1 MRYLPPS
8 AEGEMA
14 QIDAISKAEAVKQQ
28 SRQLRGH
35 IARDLPDTATP
46 FDKEGYALLKFH
58 GIYQGYDRDSATELK
73 QRGESKVW
81 QFMVRVRIPG
91 GRLTAEQYLGLDA
104 IAENWADGSL
114 RITTRQSI
122 QFHGVVKTGLK
133 AAINEVNHSLLT
145 TLAACGDVV
154 RTVTAVPAPIRDPV
168 HDRLEADARRLSTH
182 LLPQTGAY
190 HEIWVDGEKWQDE
203 AASEAAPDPLYGE
216 RYLPRKFKIG
226 LAIPEDNT
234 IDVLTNDLAIVPLW
248 NGERLAGYDFLLGG
262 GHGMTHNMPKTYPR
276 LATPVAFVM
285 PDDLL
290 DAAAAVVKLHRD
302 WGDRGN
308 RRHARLKYVIAEHS
322 EAWARERL
330 AEYLG
335 KPLEPCRP
343 LPPLAVP
350 DHLGWHEQGDGKLYL
365 GVPVASGRIVDGA
378 GRRLRTALREIVA
391 RFRCDPILMPSQ
403 DIILSEIRPEDRDA
417 IAAILRAHDVRLAE
431 DMQPAERWALA
442 CPALPTC
449 GLALT
454 EAERVQGDI
463 VAAIEKR
470 LARYGL
476 AGERLSIRI
485 TGCPNGCARPY
496 TGDIGIVGRMPGY
509 YALFVGGDFEGTRL
523 NAALV
528 DKVALDA
535 IGDTLDPLFALFA
548 ADRIAGEGFG
558 DFCHR
563 VGLPALQQALT
574 QQNGARRH
582 AAD

>member
-1 MRYLPPS
+1 
-8 AEGEMA
+8 MA
-14 QIDAISKAEAVKQQ
+14 QIDTISKAEAVKQQ

-73 QRGESKVW
+73 QRGESKAW

-104 IAENWADGSL
+104 IADNCADGSL

-122 QFHGVVKTGLK
+122 QFHGVVKSGLK
-133 AAINEVNHSLLT
+133 AAMAEINRSLLT

-154 RTVTAVPAPIRDPV
+154 RTVTTVPAPIRDPV
-168 HDRLEADARRLSTH
+168 HDRLEADARRLSTFM
-182 LLPQTGAY
+182 LPQTGAY
-190 HEIWVDGEKWQDE
+190 HEIWVDGEKWREEE
-203 AASEAAPDPLYGE
+203 AASAAEGPDPLYGE

-226 LAIPEDNT
+226 LAVPEDNT

-248 NGERLAGYDFLLGG
+248 EDGRLAGYDFLLGG

-276 LATPVAFVM
+276 LATPVAFVE

-308 RRHARLKYVIAEHS
+308 RRHARLKYVIAEHGEEWS
-322 EAWARERL
+322 RERL

-335 KPLEPCRP
+335 KGLEPCRP

-365 GVPVASGRIVDGA
+365 GIPVASGRILDGA
-378 GRRLRTALREIVA
+378 GSRTRTALREIVA
-391 RFRCDPILMPSQ
+391 RFGVDPILMPSQ
-403 DIILSEIRPEDRDA
+403 DIILSEIRPEDRAA
-417 IAAILRAHDVRLAE
+417 ITAILREHEARLAE
-431 DMQPAERWALA
+431 DMLPAERWALA

-463 VAAIEKR
+463 VADIQR
-470 LARYGL
+470 HLARHGL
-476 AGERLSIRI
+476 EHERLSIRI

-523 NAALV
+523 NSAIA
-528 DKVALDA
+528 DKVALGA
-535 IGDTLDPLFALFA
+535 IGATLDPLLALYA
-548 ADRIAGEGFG
+548 ADRTAGEGFG

-563 VGLPALQQALT
+563 VGLPALQQTLARRG
-574 QQNGARRH
+574 GARLH